1 MKDVVIK
8 AIPIGADIE
17 KLLGKKPLEADSS
30 AYAEYRHTID
40 ILSDWFKPLAIIKE
54 CPVDTTTGNTIL
66 IGGHVYK
73 SKILKH
79 LLSDNQ
85 KVFLYLLTIGDMPT
99 NLIQTEKYLVN
110 SLKLP
115 VMTSAMRYLKKTIQL
130 EQSFDKIGMVNPGL
144 IPDWSIEANQIIFNT
159 FGNTTKSIGM
169 EITKYSTMRPL
180 YSSSGILFEDLLDYC
195 ECQTCPIDAC
205 IGREARFVQSA

>member
-79 LLSDNQ
+79 LFTDNQ

-99 NLIQTEKYLVN
+99 NFNQTEKYLVN

-115 VMTSAMRYLKKTIQL
+115 VIASAMRYLKNTIQL
-130 EQSFDKIGMVNPGL
+130 EHSFDKIGMVNPGL

-159 FGNTTKSIGM
+159 FGNATKSIGM
-169 EITKYSTMRPL
+169 EITRYSTMRPL

-195 ECQTCPIDAC
+195 DCQTCPIDAC

>member
-8 AIPIGADIE
+8 KIPIGTDIE

-30 AYAEYRHTID
+30 AYEEYSHAAN
-40 ILSDWFKPLAIIKE
+40 ILSQRFKPRAILKE
-54 CPVDTTTGNTIL
+54 CPVETTTGNTIL

-85 KVFLYLLTIGDMPT
+85 RVFLYLLTIGDMPT

-115 VMTSAMRYLKKTIQL
+115 VIASSMRYLKKTIQL
-130 EQSFDKIGMVNPGL
+130 EHGIDKIGMVNPGL
-144 IPDWSIEANQIIFNT
+144 LPDWSIEANQIIFNT

>member
-8 AIPIGADIE
+8 NIPVSADIE
-17 KLLGKKPLEADSS
+17 KFPGKKSLGTNSPVNDEYLEAV
-30 AYAEYRHTID
+30 EM
-40 ILSDWFKPLAIIKE
+40 LNKWFKPLAVLKE
-54 CPVDTTTGNTIL
+54 CPVKTTTGNTVL

-73 SKILKH
+73 SKMLKH
-79 LLSDNQ
+79 LFSDNQ
-85 KVFLYLLTIGDMPT
+85 RVWLYLLTIGEIPT
-99 NLIQTEKYLVN
+99 NLTQTEKYLAN

-115 VMTSAMRYLKKTIQL
+115 VMASAMQHLKKMVLQ
-130 EQSFDKIGMVNPGL
+130 EYNFEKIGMVNPGL

-159 FGNTTKSIGM
+159 FGTAPKSIGM
-169 EITKYSTMRPL
+169 EITKHNIMRPI
-180 YSSSGILFEDLLDYC
+180 YSSSGILFEDLFDYC

>member
-8 AIPIGADIE
+8 KIPIGADIE

-30 AYAEYRHTID
+30 ANAEYSHAID

-66 IGGHVYK
+66 IGDHVYK
-73 SKILKH
+73 SKILRH

-99 NLIQTEKYLVN
+99 HLNQTEKYLVN

-115 VMTSAMRYLKKTIQL
+115 VIASAMRYLKKTIQL
-130 EQSFDKIGMVNPGL
+130 EHDFDKIGMVNPGL
-144 IPDWSIEANQIIFNT
+144 LPDWSIEANQIIFNT
-159 FGNTTKSIGM
+159 FGNATKSIGM
-169 EITKYSTMRPL
+169 EITRYSTMRPL

-195 ECQTCPIDAC
+195 DCQTCPIDAC

>member
-8 AIPIGADIE
+8 KIPIGTDIE
-17 KLLGKKPLEADSS
+17 KLLGKKPLEVDSS
-30 AYAEYRHTID
+30 ADAEYSHVTDR
-40 ILSDWFKPLAIIKE
+40 LSEWFKPRAILKE
-54 CPVDTTTGNTIL
+54 CSIKTTTGNTIL

-79 LLSDNQ
+79 LLSENQ
-85 KVFLYLLTIGDMPT
+85 KVFLYLLTIGDIPT

-130 EQSFDKIGMVNPGL
+130 EHGFDKIGMVNPGL
-144 IPDWSIEANQIIFNT
+144 LPDWSIKANQIIFNT
-159 FGNTTKSIGM
+159 FGNTAKSIGM
-169 EITKYSTMRPL
+169 EITKHSTMRPL

-195 ECQTCPIDAC
+195 DCQTCPIDAC